1 MLGPA
6 TRLRAWR
13 HLFRRIGEPM
23 VWPSVGAAL
32 RGSTRCEGRMETR
45 EHGTPD
51 VVPVGSMATPAHR
64 AIVDQS
70 RWARPRCV
78 PTRRAPRNFG
88 AMRPSVLEARR
99 PVAGNDPLPL
109 DRRRQV

>member
-51 VVPVGSMATPAHR
+51 VVPVSSMATPAHR
-64 AIVDQS
+64 GHRRSIPMGAAQ
-70 RWARPRCV
+70 ARAYTTRTSEFWCNVSVCPR
-78 PTRRAPRNFG
+78 G
-88 AMRPSVLEARR
+88 ATAGGRQWPS
-99 PVAGNDPLPL
+99 PVGSAATS
-109 DRRRQV
+109 